1 MRRIALLLFLL
12 CGFAASVSLEA
23 DNKLQPSRPNLEKIK
38 AKTTDETSIYYYP
51 KLLDKFMA
59 NDTLMTNEEFQYF
72 YYGTLFQED
81 FDPYR
86 PAYNENE
93 LKEITPLYYK
103 SSHTRA
109 EKDIMLKYAKSALA
123 DNPLDL
129 EQLKN
134 LVFVYEQ
141 NKKVL
146 LAKIWKYKINK
157 LLWVIASSGTGL
169 DTEHAWTVV
178 YPRHEFDF
186 LNLSGL
192 SVASKEF
199 VEPYYER
206 AFVNRRSEKDPEAY
220 YFDIQAILEQYYL
233 KHPSEIHETPT
244 EQEESVNPVFQ

>member
-1 MRRIALLLFLL
+1 MRRIAILLFLL
-12 CGFAASVSLEA
+12 YALVASVPSEA
-23 DNKLQPSRPNLEKIK
+23 DNKPQPTPPDLERIK
-38 AKTTDETSIYYYP
+38 AKTTDETSKYYYP

-72 YYGTLFQED
+72 YYGTLYQED

-103 SSHTRA
+103 STHTRA
-109 EKDIMLKYAKSALA
+109 EKDIMLKYAKAALA

-129 EQLKN
+129 QQLKN

-169 DTEHAWTVV
+169 DTEHPWVVV

-192 SVASKEF
+192 SVVSTEF
-199 VEPYYER
+199 VEPFYER
-206 AFVNRRSEKDPEAY
+206 AAVNRKSEKDPEAY
-220 YFDIQAILEQYYL
+220 FFDIQAILEQYYL
-233 KHPSEIHETPT
+233 KHPSEINETSA
-244 EQEESVNPVFQ
+244 EQAQ